1 MVEAHPRGRL
11 LKSSASSA
19 TRVLKDRGAVAAS
32 LADAGT
38 RAKLRQVAKPNS
50 VSKTLRKAGVALMLS
65 PDPITD
71 VPAVI
76 MLGASFA
83 TRKKDPLTP
92 KSVLEETRKLLD
104 DMDSFV

>member
-1 MVEAHPRGRL
+1 MGESHPRVRV

-19 TRVLKDRGAVAAS
+19 ARVLKDRGAVAGS

-38 RAKLRQVAKPNS
+38 KARLRQVAKPNS
-50 VSKTLRKAGVALMLS
+50 ISKTLRKTGLALMLS

-71 VPAVI
+71 VPGAI

-83 TRKKDPLTP
+83 TRKKDPLSP
-92 KSVLEETRKLLD
+92 KSVLEEARKLLD